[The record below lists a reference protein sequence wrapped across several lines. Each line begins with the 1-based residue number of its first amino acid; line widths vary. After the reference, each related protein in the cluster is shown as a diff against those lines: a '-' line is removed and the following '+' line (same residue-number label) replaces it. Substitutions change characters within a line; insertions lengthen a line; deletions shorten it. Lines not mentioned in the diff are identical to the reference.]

1 MGRSPYGGCEIPEQ
15 LLICETG
22 SMMHLSVRLLGF
34 WQRRECLVSYVDC
47 RRQLDVLHT
56 RFAEALI
63 TNDVLEQWPNDRRHR
78 AIIPM
83 FTRRFLFRQS

>member
-1 MGRSPYGGCEIPEQ
+1 MSIAGG
-15 LLICETG
+15 
-22 SMMHLSVRLLGF
+22 
-34 WQRRECLVSYVDC
+34 
-47 RRQLDVLHT
+47 QLDVLHT

-63 TNDVLEQWPNDRRHR
+63 TDDMLDQWPNDRRHR